1 VLEALAAQR
10 TMALPIF
17 PRVEV
22 RGTGV
27 FIIEEDGRE
36 SYWSQEESEAEA
48 TEVANE
54 IQLELRAIK
63 YVRLSISKFIS
74 DLAEELIEF
83 NIPTENLDKVI
94 YEGCFG
100 IQKFLMKLSSM

>member
-1 VLEALAAQR
+1 MATQR
-10 TMALPIF
+10 TMALPMF

-27 FIIEEDGRE
+27 FIVDEDGRE
-36 SYWSQEESEAEA
+36 SYWGQEESEVEA
-48 TEVANE
+48 TEVAQE

-63 YVRLSISKFIS
+63 YVKLSISRFIS

-83 NIPTENLDKVI
+83 NIPPENLDKVM

-100 IQKFLMKLSSM
+100 IQKFLMKLSSI